1 MYFVYCT
8 SATRRFSF
16 TFRWSWASLL
26 WLGLTF
32 IRIIH
37 IKNCGKKYVG
47 FYALGCWQ
55 EENADITE
63 IDENSI
69 ACPINWHK
77 MR

>member
-1 MYFVYCT
+1 MYFLYCT

-37 IKNCGKKYVG
+37 IKNCGKNYVG
-47 FYALGCWQ
+47 FYALGTYMIL
-55 EENADITE
+55 DE
-63 IDENSI
+63 IAI
-69 ACPINWHK
+69 KVYWMIL
-77 MR
+77 